1 MKQTSKTDQRRREDY
16 LEWRS
21 VFAIVG
27 GGLRWQKN
35 DGGCCGS
42 DCSSSSLC
50 RGSSLCFPYLLL
62 FWLLFPISLSL
73 FRSPRPCVFSFS
85 GMFCFS
91 LSLSL
96 SPLFSLVFL
105 CFSLF
110 FRFLSSIPFVL
121 PPFLLFSFLFCFFVL
136 AIPYF
141 FIQSASFS
149 LSFSMF
155 LLYVFLLFLPFV
167 SQSILPSISYPPL
180 VFLCFLSNLPSLVFS
195 FLSSNISSKSPP
207 FCSLSP
213 AIYKG
218 EKGERGLLP
227 QG

>member
-1 MKQTSKTDQRRREDY
+1 MVVAAAVTVLLLPCVEVQA
-16 LEWRS
+16 S
-21 VFAIVG
+21 VFLISF
-27 GGLRWQKN
+27 
-35 DGGCCGS
+35 CF
-42 DCSSSSLC
+42 DCFSPYHCLCFVPLVPVSSLFLVC
-50 RGSSLCFPYLLL
+50 FASVSLL
-62 FWLLFPISLSL
+62 
-73 FRSPRPCVFSFS
+73 
-85 GMFCFS
+85 S

-96 SPLFSLVFL
+96 LCSPLFSFA
-105 CFSLF
+105 SLFF
-110 FRFLSSIPFVL
+110 FRFLSSIPSVL

-141 FIQSASFS
+141 FILSPSFS